1 MDIDLAQ
8 ILGSDSVS
16 DSTLASA
23 INFLEESLPAC
34 RRELA
39 YGLANLRRVEQKY
52 KQTRDEIIRQDQAL
66 VLAKSNNDLDGIQII
81 LGDRLQ
87 NTQAIG
93 KLKQEYDGLTQ
104 KAQAL
109 KDKISE
115 TESQIHTLQA
125 KRKSLKT
132 KIQAAQRRKYYYM
145 ALGVIDSTFLVNAI
159 EYPVIQEAILQHSQL
174 SVDVRIKFKP
184 IEVAA
189 FALNRL
195 PSMYVSTMDDY
206 HQQLRITVGDMK
218 LRISETVKRSIQ
230 TLRMGD
236 PLHDSTP
243 LPDEVFC
250 EPSGILG
257 SLCLAFNR
265 KDLRWSDVPKLLLKI
280 KEQRSPSDQS
290 ISQVTSSTST
300 YVRQSQVSH
309 VQMYLQRSKLRKN
322 NYENDEGNSTINP
335 KIEDKF
341 LELYTLRSKFK
352 YVNVIEKLAVAQA
365 LFMGINIFDQASNYA
380 EILTHSLNK
389 LTPMYTTSE
398 RGINRL
404 CKQFFETQ
412 AESVN
417 TQISKS
423 AAQFRGQAPKKASPL
438 YFQQFNQ
445 EYKTAM
451 PEIATILNRQDLTP
465 ENLVKV
471 IADFVTGEA

>member
-1 MDIDLAQ
+1 MDIDQAQ

-16 DSTLASA
+16 DGTLASA

-39 YGLANLRRVEQKY
+39 YGLANLRRIEQKY
-52 KQTRDEIIRQDQAL
+52 EQTRDEIIRQDQAL
-66 VLAKSNNDLDGIQII
+66 VLAKSNNDLNGIQII

-93 KLKQEYDGLTQ
+93 KLKHEYDGLTH
-104 KAQAL
+104 KAEAL
-109 KDKISE
+109 KDKIST
-115 TESQIHTLQA
+115 TESQIHKLQA
-125 KRKSLKT
+125 KRKNLKT
-132 KIQAAQRRKYYYM
+132 KIQASQRRKYYYM
-145 ALGVIDSTFLVNAI
+145 ALGVIDSTFLLNAI
-159 EYPVIQEAILQHSQL
+159 EYPVIQESILQHSQL
-174 SVDVRIKFKP
+174 SMDVRIKFKP

-206 HQQLRITVGDMK
+206 HQHLRITSGDMK
-218 LRISETVKRSIQ
+218 LRITETVKRSIQ

-236 PLHDSTP
+236 PLRDSTP

-257 SLCLAFNR
+257 SLFLAFNR

-280 KEQRSPSDQS
+280 KEQRSPSEQS
-290 ISQVTSSTST
+290 ISQATSSTT

-322 NYENDEGNSTINP
+322 NYENDEGNSSKNL

-352 YVNVIEKLAVAQA
+352 YVNVIEKLVVVQA
-365 LFMGINIFDQASNYA
+365 LLMGINIFDQSSNYA
-380 EILTHSLNK
+380 EILTHTLNK
-389 LTPMYTTSE
+389 HMPMYTTSE

-404 CKQFFETQ
+404 CKEFFEIQ
-412 AESVN
+412 VESVN

-423 AAQFRGQAPKKASPL
+423 SVQFRGQAPRKASPL

-445 EYKTAM
+445 EYINAM

-465 ENLVKV
+465 ENLVNV
-471 IADFVTGEA
+471 ITDFVTGKF